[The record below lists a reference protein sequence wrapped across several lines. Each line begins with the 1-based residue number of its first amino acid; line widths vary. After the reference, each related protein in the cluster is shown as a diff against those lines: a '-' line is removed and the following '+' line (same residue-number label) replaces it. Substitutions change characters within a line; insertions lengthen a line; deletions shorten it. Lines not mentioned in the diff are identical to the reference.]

1 MTTARS
7 PRKMRAGSSSCCRC
21 AMVSALR
28 AMSAQRVAVQALL
41 MSATIRARE
50 QLCEKK
56 GGKERKIDF
65 CAGCEFTN
73 FNQI

>member
-1 MTTARS
+1 
-7 PRKMRAGSSSCCRC
+7 
-21 AMVSALR
+21 
-28 AMSAQRVAVQALL
+28 VQALL